1 MAEAD
6 PHAFVGRGGLKLLH
20 ALQSFGVSPEG
31 LSCADLGCNVGG
43 FTDCLL
49 VHGARLVYAVDT
61 AYGTLAWTLRQ
72 DPRVVV
78 LERTNALHVQPPE
91 RVGLVVI
98 DLGWTVQ
105 ARAIPAALP
114 WLKPQ
119 GRIITLIKPHYEAL
133 GGERSGLSRGVLDD
147 STAEQVARREPE
159 LVCLG
164 GDLIE
169 RRPEQVLLLG
179 KALSL
184 LQPPLGI
191 FAVPGNHEYDV
202 DSDLVLW
209 RHTLEE
215 HGVEIL
221 INQGRRLMHN
231 DESLWLAGVDDL
243 SLGRPD
249 LACALRGAAEDE
261 PILLLSHHPDFFYE
275 ASRAGVDLT
284 LSGHTHGGQITF
296 FGRTPLRHTQLGYWR
311 GTFSEDGAQL
321 YVGRGVGTTKLP
333 LRLNTPGEVAMIRL
347 LTED

>member
-1 MAEAD
+1 MRPIRRPLESRRRAPRPRGWLGCRKTGLRLQIDHVLLRLWDWLYPHRLGSWLRQRLERGLVFSEVGLRLRRGGRGLHGLRIAYLSDLHAGHFMSEAD
-6 PHAFVGRGGLKLLH
+6 L
-20 ALQSFGVSPEG
+20 
-31 LSCADLGCNVGG
+31 C
-43 FTDCLL
+43 
-49 VHGARLVYAVDT
+49 
-61 AYGTLAWTLRQ
+61 
-72 DPRVVV
+72 
-78 LERTNALHVQPPE
+78 
-91 RVGLVVI
+91 
-98 DLGWTVQ
+98 
-105 ARAIPAALP
+105 
-114 WLKPQ
+114 
-119 GRIITLIKPHYEAL
+119 RIF
-133 GGERSGLSRGVLDD
+133 
-147 STAEQVARREPE
+147 EQVARREPE

-333 LRLNTPGEVAMIRL
+333 LRLNAPGEVAMIRL

>member
-1 MAEAD
+1 MRPIRRPLESRRRAPRPRGWLGRRKTGLRLQIDHILLRLCDWLYPLRFGSWLRQRLERDLHFSEVGLRLRRGGRGLHGLRIAYLSDLHAGHFMSEAD
-6 PHAFVGRGGLKLLH
+6 LCRIF
-20 ALQSFGVSPEG
+20 
-31 LSCADLGCNVGG
+31 
-43 FTDCLL
+43 
-49 VHGARLVYAVDT
+49 
-61 AYGTLAWTLRQ
+61 
-72 DPRVVV
+72 
-78 LERTNALHVQPPE
+78 E
-91 RVGLVVI
+91 RV
-98 DLGWTVQ
+98 
-105 ARAIPAALP
+105 AR
-114 WLKPQ
+114 Q
-119 GRIITLIKPHYEAL
+119 
-133 GGERSGLSRGVLDD
+133 
-147 STAEQVARREPE
+147 EPE

-184 LQPPLGI
+184 LQPPLGV

-202 DSDLVLW
+202 ESDLALW
-209 RHTLEE
+209 RHTLEA

-221 INQGRRLMHN
+221 INQGRRLIHN

-275 ASRAGVDLT
+275 ASQAGVDLT

-296 FGRTPLRHTQLGYWR
+296 FGRTPLHHTQLGYWR

-333 LRLNTPGEVAMIRL
+333 LRLNTPGEVPLIRL